1 MDCLP
6 INCNLIE
13 WARGGMLWAMTKS
26 LPTALTPTRLQ
37 ALAAEHGTPLW
48 VYDAATI
55 RARAVSL
62 KRFDVVRF
70 AQKACSNIHVLKLLR
85 EAGVKVDSV
94 SRGEVLRALAA
105 GYQTGG
111 DEIVFTADLLDHAT
125 LATVVEHRI
134 PVNAGSIDMLHQ
146 LGEASPGHP
155 VWLRINPGFGHG
167 HSHKTNT
174 GGEHSKHGI
183 WHADLAEALAAI
195 RQHGLKLVGLHMHIG
210 SGVDYTH
217 LAQVGQ
223 AMVGLVKQTVEAG
236 HDLHAIS
243 AGGGLSIP
251 YREGDA
257 GIDVEHYF
265 GLWDAS
271 RREAEALVGHA
282 LTLELEPG
290 RYLVA
295 ESAVLLAEVRAV
307 KNAGAN
313 RFVLVDAGFNELMRP
328 AMYGSFHAMTL
339 LPQDGVVRLVQET
352 VVAGPLC
359 ESGDVFTQ
367 AAGGE
372 VLTRALPE
380 AKVGDLLVI
389 HDAGAYGASMSSNY
403 NSRPLA
409 AEVLVDGGT
418 SRLIRRRQTVEEL
431 LALEL

>member
-1 MDCLP
+1 
-6 INCNLIE
+6 
-13 WARGGMLWAMTKS
+13 MTKP
-26 LPTALTPTRLQ
+26 LPPALTPARLT

-55 RARAVSL
+55 RARAASL

-70 AQKACSNIHVLKLLR
+70 AQKACSNIHILKLLR

-94 SRGEVLRALAA
+94 SRGEILRALAA
-105 GYQTGG
+105 GYEAGG

-134 PVNAGSIDMLHQ
+134 PVNAGSIDMLDQ
-146 LGEASPGHP
+146 LGAASPGHA

-183 WHADLAEALAAI
+183 WHADLGTALVAI
-195 RQHGLKLVGLHMHIG
+195 RRHGLKLVGLHMHIG
-210 SGVDYTH
+210 SGVDYGH

-223 AMVGLVKQTVEAG
+223 AMVGLVRETVTAG

-257 GIDVEHYF
+257 GIDVDHYF
-265 GLWDAS
+265 GLWDAA
-271 RREAEALVGHA
+271 RRESEALVGHP
-282 LTLELEPG
+282 LKLELEPG

-295 ESAVLLAEVRAV
+295 ESAVLLAEVRAI

-339 LPQDGVVRLVQET
+339 LPSDGVARPVRES

-380 AKVGDLLVI
+380 ARVGDLLVI

-409 AEVLVDGGT
+409 VEVLVDGDVA
-418 SRLIRRRQTVEEL
+418 RLIRRRQTVEEL
-431 LALEL
+431 LALEV